1 MVCLKPPALRFFLA
15 AAAIALFLPYAFVP
29 ALFLLLFVSAVAGE
43 NSMLLG
49 IKNGVTKGKNPERN
63 GKGLAGFASGLFV
76 CGLVVCILSNCG
88 VPTVYGMIDGESPKE
103 DTAQTD
109 HWTDEDKTKTPDT
122 PSDGSNASDSKDV
135 IVSSEADVKEAAKTL
150 TDKLIAYAGNDRS
163 AFEKLFR
170 NTESA
175 AVDQYYN
182 TSYDTFK
189 AYGKSLIAIAAED
202 GDSVW
207 FTALYYQIPT
217 NYPAEK
223 EKSVYLS
230 TIMTRGANGWKIEWN
245 DDVRA
250 RLQEKYADAGSTYD
264 GREAKAQGYAWAKFF
279 IPFDIDNTTVF
290 YEGAVMCKV
299 TEMYMDINNNLQL
312 TLYVSNGTNADVGLT
327 NVDLTMTDGDSRLF
341 GKKFDLDRLVVKGT
355 AATYTLTIPSE
366 ELSFNTWSTPKI
378 SDFTF
383 AYTAADG

>member
-1 MVCLKPPALRFFLA
+1 ML
-15 AAAIALFLPYAFVP
+15 

-63 GKGLAGFASGLFV
+63 GKGLAGFASGLLV
-76 CGLVVCILSNCG
+76 CGLVVFILSNCG

-122 PSDGSNASDSKDV
+122 PSDGSNASDSGDV

-150 TDKLIAYAGNDRS
+150 TDKLIAYAGNDRN

-202 GDSVW
+202 GDSSNPILWIALLLVSGALIGA
-207 FTALYYQIPT
+207 TAI
-217 NYPAEK
+217 
-223 EKSVYLS
+223 
-230 TIMTRGANGWKIEWN
+230 
-245 DDVRA
+245 
-250 RLQEKYADAGSTYD
+250 
-264 GREAKAQGYAWAKFF
+264 AKK
-279 IPFDIDNTTVF
+279 
-290 YEGAVMCKV
+290 KK
-299 TEMYMDINNNLQL
+299 
-312 TLYVSNGTNADVGLT
+312 
-327 NVDLTMTDGDSRLF
+327 LF
-341 GKKFDLDRLVVKGT
+341 VK
-355 AATYTLTIPSE
+355 
-366 ELSFNTWSTPKI
+366 
-378 SDFTF
+378 
-383 AYTAADG
+383 